1 MPRNKYPEE
10 TAKKILDVSLKLFL
24 EKGYEQTTVLDIVDN
39 LGGLTRGAFYHHF
52 KSKEDVLRTV
62 MERVY
67 DDEDPF
73 KSIKEVQG
81 ANGLEKIKIV
91 FSSGASARYPG
102 LTRAAMSLL
111 RQPRFLAKHLA
122 DTHDTA
128 KLFETLIEEGM
139 ADGSIRPGN
148 AKFLAELGMLLLN
161 FWLVSPV
168 FVSNKA
174 EFIDKAVFIKQI
186 LDGLG
191 FTLLDEE
198 MMKIIDTIAETL
210 GVPSDS
216 DTLSSKP
223 SFAKKIPP

>member
-10 TAKKILDVSLKLFL
+10 TVRKILDVSLRLFT
-24 EKGYEQTTVLDIVDN
+24 ERGYEQTTVLDIVDN

-52 KSKEDVLRTV
+52 KSKEEVLHTLLDKI
-62 MERVY
+62 Y
-67 DDEDPF
+67 DDDDPF
-73 KSIKEVQG
+73 SAIGDARGVS
-81 ANGLEKIKIV
+81 GLEKIKMII
-91 FSSGASARYPG
+91 SHGTSARHPG

-122 DTHDTA
+122 DTHETA
-128 KLFETLIEEGM
+128 RAFQPLIEEGM

-168 FVSNKA
+168 FVSDRA
-174 EFIDKAVFIKQI
+174 EFSEKAVFIKRI

-191 FTLLDEE
+191 LPLLDDET
-198 MMKIIDTIAETL
+198 MGVVDRIAETL
-210 GVPSDS
+210 DIPSDVEIG
-216 DTLSSKP
+216 
-223 SFAKKIPP
+223 A